1 MLRVCGSLIG
11 LLEWICHSGETGET
25 SECLALFLLKP
36 GTYFS
41 EKFV

>member
-25 SECLALFLLKP
+25 SECLASILLKSE
-36 GTYFS
+36 TYFS
-41 EKFV
+41 ENFV